1 MADAVEQQPQQI
13 FGFDRKKALLSVVI
27 GLVLVVAAVAGIG
40 QITSFHKMVT
50 ALRDADTIWFPV
62 CLAGELL
69 AYVGFIAAYRD
80 IARVDGGPIFPLWTA
95 TRVVAIGF
103 GAYALG
109 TSAGSLGLD
118 YWALHR
124 AGETHH
130 FALRRVLALNTVEWM
145 ILGIYACVAAA
156 ICAAGVAS
164 APLPMVLAWLILV
177 PACIVAAAWVSS
189 PKRSDRTTNLA
200 SERVQVTRDP
210 RSWPRWLWYGSRS
223 IISDA
228 IGGVVIVR
236 HMLGQARTHLGGV
249 FGFAVFWAGDILTLY
264 AALRAFSVHP
274 AVPALVV
281 AYSTAYV
288 VTMLPLPA
296 GGSGGIEAGLAFS
309 LHLIGI
315 PLAQALVATLVYRFF
330 TLWLPILPAALAAT
344 QIRALDHELPGLSRA
359 SIA

>member
-1 MADAVEQQPQQI
+1 MADTPEQRQEI
-13 FGFDRKKALLSVVI
+13 FGIDRKKALLSVVV

-40 QITSFHKMVT
+40 QITSFHKMIK

-69 AYVGFIAAYRD
+69 AYAGFIAAYRD
-80 IARVDGGPIFPLWTA
+80 VARVDGGPIFPLWTA

-124 AGETHH
+124 AGETPH

-145 ILGIYACVAAA
+145 VLGIYACIAAA
-156 ICAAGVAS
+156 IVAAGGAS

-177 PACIVAAAWVSS
+177 PACVLAAAWVSS
-189 PKRSDRTTNLA
+189 PRRSDRLTSLA
-200 SERVQVTRDP
+200 SRKVHLSRDP
-210 RSWPRWLWYGSRS
+210 RSWLPWLWHGSRS
-223 IISDA
+223 IVSDA

-236 HMLGQARTHLGGV
+236 HLLVQARTHLGGV

-264 AALRAFSVHP
+264 AALRAFGIHP
-274 AVPALVV
+274 AIPALVV

-309 LHLIGI
+309 LHAIGI

-344 QIRALDHELPGLSRA
+344 QLRALDRELPGIPRA
-359 SIA
+359 SVS

>member
-1 MADAVEQQPQQI
+1 MAEREI
-13 FGFDRKKALLSVVI
+13 FGIDRKKAVLSVVL

-40 QITSFHKMVT
+40 QITSFHHMVR
-50 ALRDADTIWFPV
+50 ALRQADTKWFPV
-62 CLAGELL
+62 CLGGELL

-80 IARVDGGPIFPLWTA
+80 IARIDGGPCFPLWTA

-124 AGETHH
+124 AGETPHM
-130 FALRRVLALNTVEWM
+130 ALRRVLGLNTVEWM
-145 ILGIYACVAAA
+145 ILGIYACLAAA
-156 ICAAGVAS
+156 VIAAGGGS
-164 APLPMVLAWLILV
+164 APRAMVLAWLIVV
-177 PACIVAAAWVSS
+177 PACIFAAAWVSS
-189 PKRSDRTTNLA
+189 PRRSDRLTSLA
-200 SERVQVTRDP
+200 RERVRLGRDP
-210 RSWPRWLWYGSRS
+210 HTWLPWLWHGGRAVVSAS
-223 IISDA
+223 

-236 HMLGQARTHLGGV
+236 HLLVKWRTHLGGV
-249 FGFAVFWAGDILTLY
+249 LGFVVFWAGDITTFY
-264 AALRAFSVHP
+264 AALRAFDVHP
-274 AVPALVV
+274 AVPALVL

-309 LHLIGI
+309 LNAVGI

-330 TLWLPILPAALAAT
+330 ALWLPIVPAALAAT
-344 QIRALDHELPGLSRA
+344 QVRALDQELRLVPRA
-359 SIA
+359 SIS